1 MEEWIS
7 GVSITF
13 QNANAPCILVSL
25 HVVTPL
31 SMGWGTRL
39 CGKATVSQR
48 VSWFIPIILHRSVEK
63 RRLLSSRPS
72 KEMRGKIARGCY
84 EGKEIH
90 FWEGKWDMFFL
101 VELWHWEDWNA
112 FGSGHTR
119 HFHMY
124 SWKPE
129 RLPDLDGYT
138 ASLKGQLSLCS
149 NIQDIL
155 PPTVMEHTWVVSGI
169 TLMAVLHGLLCLL

>member
-1 MEEWIS
+1 MEEWIN

-25 HVVTPL
+25 HMVTPL
-31 SMGWGTRL
+31 SMGWSTRL
-39 CGKATVSQR
+39 CGKATVS
-48 VSWFIPIILHRSVEK
+48 RSFTVYPYNSAPLVEK
-63 RRLLSSRPS
+63 RRLLSSRPH
-72 KEMRGKIARGCY
+72 KEMREKIARGYY
-84 EGKEIH
+84 EGKEIC
-90 FWEGKWDMFFL
+90 FWEGKWEVFFH

-124 SWKPE
+124 LWKPK

-138 ASLKGQLSLCS
+138 ASLKGQFSLCS

-155 PPTVMEHTWVVSGI
+155 PPAVM
-169 TLMAVLHGLLCLL
+169 